1 MIYKLFQLKILNFEF
16 FKVIFSVEVGIPL
29 RERVASL
36 LYYPSFL
43 LQDLRRAISGDILT
57 L

>member
-16 FKVIFSVEVGIPL
+16 FKVIFQKKRAFLQEKEWHIIFLFYLKIL
-29 RERVASL
+29 RC
-36 LYYPSFL
+36 
-43 LQDLRRAISGDILT
+43 AISWDILT